1 MAEEVEEVI
10 EEDAAVEE
18 EDEEV
23 VLSYPYTNECSF
35 QQSSGVGDFPVVSS
49 IASDTTTITLTGTNF
64 LTTVDDGFVAMVQ
77 VAGVNADTV
86 TINSNTEVVAEW
98 EKGVPPISEGSI
110 AIWFET
116 EQPEEE
122 GGRRLT
128 EVENT
133 EIEIYFGDSST
144 IVFDNP
150 LSISSDAD
158 VTCSFAGGCTY

>member
-64 LTTVDDGFVAMVQ
+64 LTTVDDGFVAMV
-77 VAGVNADTV
+77 
-86 TINSNTEVVAEW
+86 
-98 EKGVPPISEGSI
+98 
-110 AIWFET
+110 
-116 EQPEEE
+116 
-122 GGRRLT
+122 
-128 EVENT
+128 
-133 EIEIYFGDSST
+133 
-144 IVFDNP
+144 
-150 LSISSDAD
+150 
-158 VTCSFAGGCTY
+158 